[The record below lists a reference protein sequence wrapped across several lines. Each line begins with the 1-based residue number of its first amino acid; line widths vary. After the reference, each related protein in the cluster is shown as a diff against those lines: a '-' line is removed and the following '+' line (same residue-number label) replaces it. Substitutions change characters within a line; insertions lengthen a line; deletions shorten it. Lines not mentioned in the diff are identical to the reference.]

1 MGLGSM
7 KRITYVAALVAASLL
22 LVSCSLLGGHSE
34 SVRTVLDQML
44 AGGQLTAQQHQ
55 ALLDAL
61 TAGNWD
67 NFWSLLAAMGA
78 TIVGSWLG
86 VPAITNLQRGKVTA
100 RKGLPPATK

>member
-1 MGLGSM
+1 M
-7 KRITYVAALVAASLL
+7 KRLAYVAALAAASLL
-22 LVSCSLLGGHSE
+22 FASCSLIGGHAD

-61 TAGNWD
+61 TAGDWD
-67 NFWSLLAAMGA
+67 NFWSMIAAMGA

-86 VPAITNLQRGKVTA
+86 VPMITNMQRGKVTA
-100 RKGLPPATK
+100 RKGLAPAAK